1 MEIKILEREIREK
14 IAAGEVVQRPA
25 SVVKELAENS
35 LDAGSDNIEIKI
47 KDGGINYIEVS
58 DNGRGMS
65 KEDLKLA
72 VENHATSKINT
83 SGDLNRIHTM
93 GFRGEALPS
102 IGAVTK
108 MSITTKTKES
118 DLAHK
123 ISVRGGKKS
132 NIHTAA
138 RPEGTTVKIED
149 LFYNVPA
156 RKKYLKTITTER
168 RHISAAIKSLA
179 LSRPDVSFK
188 LLSAGRISLDY
199 VSSNLKERFV
209 RIVGKKL
216 YDKIIEINFKNPF
229 IKLNGFISKPE
240 IHYANK
246 NKMYFLVNNRPV
258 YSPVMLHALSRG
270 GREYFPPKK
279 YPAAVL
285 NIGVDPE
292 VVDINVHPAKKEVRF
307 VNQQGIHRIIHKIVG
322 KNLELSSPAMDL
334 DISEESIA
342 KGRTKKRG
350 SYPGRHYGYKKGSA
364 GVFKEGHRGRKLK
377 DLSDINLKKL
387 TKFTFSA
394 PDRASKTPRE
404 EGKIVPRFQW
414 NNKYIVGEDI
424 WGIVIIDQHTAAER
438 VNYENL
444 KDQFRKKEVNTQGNL
459 FSEILELSSG
469 EAEIL
474 SGNLDLLKK
483 MGIAIEDFG
492 PNSFKIT
499 GVPVFA
505 GKIKE
510 SGELEEMIDEILK
523 ILDKMED
530 TGETPRLE
538 DLNDEIVKIIAC
550 RSSVKAGDS
559 LTYGEVESLVKKLNS
574 CRVPHRCPHGRPVI
588 FRITEKELDKKF
600 DRTPK

>member
-1 MEIKILEREIREK
+1 MAIKILDREVREK

-25 SVVKELAENS
+25 SVVKELVENS
-35 LDAGSDNIEIKI
+35 LDAGSDNIEVKI
-47 KDGGINYIEVS
+47 EDGGINYIEVS

-65 KEDLKLA
+65 REDLKLA
-72 VENHATSKINT
+72 VENHATSKIDT

-108 MSITTKTKES
+108 MCIITKTEGS

-123 ISVRGGKKS
+123 ISVKGGQKS
-132 NIHTAA
+132 DIQTAA

-156 RKKYLKTITTER
+156 RKKYLKTVTTER
-168 RHISAAIKSLA
+168 RHISNAIKSLA

-216 YDKIIEINFKNPF
+216 YDKIIGINFENPF
-229 IKLNGFISKPE
+229 IKLNGFISRPD
-240 IHYANK
+240 INYANK
-246 NKMYFLVNNRPV
+246 KKMYFLVNNRPV
-258 YSPVMLHALSRG
+258 YSPVMLHALARG
-270 GREYFPPKK
+270 AREYFPPKR

-292 VVDINVHPAKKEVRF
+292 VVDVNVHPAKKEVRF
-307 VNQQGIHRIIHKIVG
+307 VNQQGIHKIIHKIVG
-322 KNLELSSPAMDL
+322 KNLEKSSPVMDL
-334 DISEESIA
+334 DISEESSA
-342 KGRTKKRG
+342 NGRTKKQRNYSNRNYG
-350 SYPGRHYGYKKGSA
+350 SKKGSA
-364 GVFKEGHRGRKLK
+364 GVFKEGHRGRKLR
-377 DLSDINLKKL
+377 DLNDIDLKKV
-387 TKFTFSA
+387 TKFTFSG
-394 PDRASKTPRE
+394 PDRETKTPRE
-404 EGKIVPRFQW
+404 EGEIVPRFQW
-414 NNKYIVGEDI
+414 NNKYIVGEDSR
-424 WGIVIIDQHTAAER
+424 GVVIIDQHTAAER

-444 KDQFRKKEVNTQGNL
+444 KDRFRNKEVNTQGNL

-469 EAEIL
+469 EAELL
-474 SGNLDLLKK
+474 SGNLDLLKQ

-510 SGELEEMIDEILK
+510 SGELEEMIDEILD
-523 ILDKMED
+523 ILGKMED
-530 TGETPRLE
+530 TGETPKLE
-538 DLNDEIVKIIAC
+538 DLNDEIIKIIAC

-559 LTYGEVESLVKKLNS
+559 LTYGEVESLVEKLNG

-600 DRTPK
+600 DRPSK